1 MHPTLTIETFDYSD
15 KHFNLLVNL
24 RDRLCHQI
32 KNWRTP
38 EMLRYELALIPEKCR
53 HQLDFI
59 MHEGSIIGFGV
70 TTHDHNSF
78 DPNLLFSTLV
88 VPNDDKYLDCAK
100 RYLDCQIDRARQLK
114 VKVFHSWSSKGT
126 DWVKNFYLAN
136 GFGVSLVEYVSTADL
151 DHFFMHNF
159 EDATSGFAQ
168 NHYEIVRLHHL
179 KRTQVDWETKLFE
192 LWRKIEQDV
201 PDDHNVKLEFNMWKR
216 SVLHPWF
223 REEDVY
229 IVLDGDSWVALSS
242 YSRSTKP
249 HDVIDTEL
257 TGVRPEYRRQGIC
270 TALKI
275 FALED
280 IKQKGFKKVLTSNEQ
295 NNPMYQINLKLG
307 FQQIGFELG
316 CKLSF

>member
-1 MHPTLTIETFDYSD
+1 
-15 KHFNLLVNL
+15 
-24 RDRLCHQI
+24 
-32 KNWRTP
+32 
-38 EMLRYELALIPEKCR
+38 MLRYDLALIPEKCR

-59 MHEGSIIGFGV
+59 MHEGNIIGFGA

-88 VPNDDKYLDCAK
+88 VPNDDRYLDCAK

-114 VKVFHSWSSKGT
+114 VKAFHSWSYQGT
-126 DWVKNFYLAN
+126 DWVKDFYLAN

-151 DHFFMHNF
+151 EHFSMHNF
-159 EDATSGFAQ
+159 EDATSRFAQ
-168 NHYEIVRLHHL
+168 NHYEIAHLHHL
-179 KRTQVDWETKLFE
+179 KKMQADWETKLFE
-192 LWRKIEQDV
+192 LWSKIEQDV
-201 PDDHNVKLEFNMWKR
+201 PDDHDVKLEFDMWKR

-229 IVLDGDSWVALSS
+229 IV
-242 YSRSTKP
+242 
-249 HDVIDTEL
+249 VIYTEL
-257 TGVRPEYRRQGIC
+257 TGVRPEYRQQGIC

-280 IKQKGFKKVLTSNEQ
+280 IKQKGFKKILTSNEQ

-307 FQQIGFELG
+307 FQQIGVEFG
-316 CKLSF
+316 CKLAF

>member
-1 MHPTLTIETFDYSD
+1 MNPTLTIETFDYSD
-15 KHFNLLVNL
+15 KHFDLLVNL
-24 RDRLCHQI
+24 EDRLCHQI
-32 KNWRTP
+32 KNWHTP
-38 EMLRYELALIPEKCR
+38 EMLRYDLALIPEKCR

-59 MHEGSIIGFGV
+59 MHEGNIIGFGA

-88 VPNDDKYLDCAK
+88 VPNDDRYLDCAK

-114 VKVFHSWSSKGT
+114 VKAFHSWSYQGT
-126 DWVKNFYLAN
+126 DWVKDFYLAN
-136 GFGVSLVEYVSTADL
+136 GFGVSLVEYVSTAGL
-151 DHFFMHNF
+151 DHFSMHNF
-159 EDATSGFAQ
+159 EDATSRFAQ
-168 NHYEIVRLHHL
+168 NHYEIVRLDHL

-201 PDDHNVKLEFNMWKR
+201 PDDHNVKLEFDMWKR

-229 IVLDGDSWVALSS
+229 IV
-242 YSRSTKP
+242 
-249 HDVIDTEL
+249 VIYTEL
-257 TGVRPEYRRQGIC
+257 TGVRPEYRQQGIC

-280 IKQKGFKKVLTSNEQ
+280 IKQKGFKKILTSNEQ

-307 FQQIGFELG
+307 FQQIGVELG
-316 CKLSF
+316 CKLAF